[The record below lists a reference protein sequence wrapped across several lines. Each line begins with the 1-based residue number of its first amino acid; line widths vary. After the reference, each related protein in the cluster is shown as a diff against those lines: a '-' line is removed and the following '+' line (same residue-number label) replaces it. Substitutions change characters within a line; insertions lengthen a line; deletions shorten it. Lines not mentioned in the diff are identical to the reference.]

1 MALER
6 TSQGLR
12 SKTLHHRSRGC
23 LLTNAVS
30 GALVR
35 SATNTIGSE
44 RGSGLRRMVDV
55 EEIGLL
61 RTIAGA
67 INRFEGF
74 ELGRP
79 EEPVQAAPGSG

>member
-1 MALER
+1 MLPNA
-6 TSQGLR
+6 GLR
-12 SKTLHHRSRGC
+12 PAC
-23 LLTNAVS
+23 AFCN
-30 GALVR
+30 
-35 SATNTIGSE
+35 NTIGPE

-61 RTIAGA
+61 RTVAGA